1 MAADS
6 MTRRQSG
13 DYFLHLA
20 GCDYSVQKVEERVS
34 TGRTT
39 KGRNKTTW
47 RAFRGD
53 ELIAEVG
60 RYSEAK
66 AKVWEDANTTPEQ
79 EAARRD
85 QGQQA
90 EEQLSV
96 TEAASWE
103 YDDGRGETAIGPP
116 TDRER
121 ELYSV
126 S

>member
-6 MTRRQSG
+6 MTRLESG
-13 DYFLHLA
+13 DYYLQLS
-20 GCDYSVQKVEERVS
+20 GCDYRVQKVEERVS
-34 TGRTT
+34 TGRTA

-47 RAFRGD
+47 KAFRGD

-66 AKVWEDANTTPEQ
+66 AQVWADANTTPEQ
-79 EAARRD
+79 AAQAAR
-85 QGQQA
+85 
-90 EEQLSV
+90 ELTSVEQTDEGTDDETV
-96 TEAASWE
+96 

-116 TDRER
+116 TTRER
-121 ELYSV
+121 EQLYSV